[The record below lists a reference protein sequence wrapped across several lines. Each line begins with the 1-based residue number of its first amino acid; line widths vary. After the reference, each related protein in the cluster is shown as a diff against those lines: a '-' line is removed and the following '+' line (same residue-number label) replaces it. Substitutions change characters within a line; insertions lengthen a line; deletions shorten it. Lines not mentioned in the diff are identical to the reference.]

1 MYIATAELKHSLMNN
16 QVETMETE
24 KKKSSKL
31 FKLISV
37 VAVIGVLFA
46 AWRLVA
52 RFLSG
57 KPGAGESTEGA

>member
-1 MYIATAELKHSLMNN
+1 MNN
-16 QVETMETE
+16 QAEPMNTE

-31 FKLISV
+31 FKLVGAFAIL
-37 VAVIGVLFA
+37 GVLFA
-46 AWRLVA
+46 AWRIAA